1 MTDTLIFG
9 VDNALHDEAW
19 ASAKYGIQFIDSD
32 GERKHVLESARE
44 THGPASVI
52 VRLVDENNRP
62 LPNYAVAFCWNGG
75 QYSLESEEAKAAWV
89 TRPAPRAT
97 IQFTDGGGVTGFG
110 LGTGSYIYDLNVGGP
125 HAICILDGVA
135 SDVAARVGMLAGTD
149 HHGVLEFNFK
159 LMTVMRSV
167 PDVNQ
172 AIREAAWKDMGIPLN
187 PGAAFQRYANEK
199 NLGIPFGDEKDIRLN
214 GKTYRTQ
221 KFAGGI
227 VMAEVG
233 QWDKVSHIKW

>member
-1 MTDTLIFG
+1 MTDTLIYK
-9 VDNALHDEAW
+9 VDNTVTDEAW
-19 ASAKYGIQFIDSD
+19 ARAKYGAEFIDSD

-62 LPNYAVAFCWNGG
+62 LPNYAVAFCWKGG
-75 QYSLESEEAKAAWV
+75 EHSLESEEAKAAWA

-110 LGTGSYIYDLNVGGP
+110 LGMGSYIYDLNVGGP
-125 HAICILDGVA
+125 HAICILDRVP
-135 SDVAARVGMLAGTD
+135 SDVAARIGMVAGTD
-149 HHGVLEFNFK
+149 HHGILEFNFK
-159 LMTVMRSV
+159 LMNAMRFV

-172 AIREAAWKDMGIPLN
+172 AIREDSWKSMGIPLN
-187 PGAAFQRYANEK
+187 PGAAFQRYANA
-199 NLGIPFGDEKDIRLN
+199 NGLGIPFGDERDVRLN

-221 KFAGGI
+221 AFAGGI

-233 QWDKVSHIKW
+233 QWDKVTHIKW